1 MTIAPFPG
9 NIRRMVLRTF
19 QEVGAEVVSLQN
31 LRETILVDAGA
42 CMARTYT
49 AGGYKAVWL
58 LDEGILRFT
67 NEAGQLLRIVNLY
80 EEMPAA
86 RMAA

>member
-1 MTIAPFPG
+1 MTIAPHPG
-9 NIRRMVLRTF
+9 DIRRCVLRTL
-19 QEVGAEVVSLQN
+19 QEVGAEIRSLED
-31 LRETILVDAGA
+31 LRETILIDAGA

-58 LDEGILRFT
+58 LDEGVVRFT
-67 NEAGQLLRIVNLY
+67 DDAGHLLRIMNLY
-80 EEMPAA
+80 EEMPVA

>member
-9 NIRRMVLRTF
+9 EIRRIVLRTF
-19 QEVGAEVVSLQN
+19 QEVGAEVVSSQD

-49 AGGYKAVWL
+49 VGGYKAVWL
-58 LDEGILRFT
+58 LDEGVVRFT

-80 EEMPAA
+80 EEMPAV
-86 RMAA
+86 RIAA

>member
-9 NIRRMVLRTF
+9 EIRRIVLRTF
-19 QEVGAEVVSLQN
+19 QEVGAEVVSSQD

-42 CMARTYT
+42 CMARTYA

-58 LDEGILRFT
+58 LDEGTVRFT

-80 EEMPAA
+80 EEMPAV
-86 RMAA
+86 RIAA

>member
-9 NIRRMVLRTF
+9 EIRRMVLRIF
-19 QEVGAEVVSLQN
+19 QEVGAEVVSSQD

-42 CMARTYT
+42 CMARTYM

-58 LDEGILRFT
+58 LDEGIVRFT

-80 EEMPAA
+80 EELLPV